1 MTFPGFRV
9 CVLPSLV
16 FFSAAVALSVLP
28 PVCCRPSVP
37 YHMGVKLVECRFTS
51 PGSLGLTLVK
61 NSAGH
66 ATVKQL
72 EGQAKA
78 LNIQKGDN
86 IVSVGLRNV
95 QNESLNNVLRI
106 LKSSRKR
113 PLTIV
118 VSRIVHGLGASAA
131 SWSSTSKVVEVVR
144 AADVPPP
151 PPPKNAKGVY
161 RQISRNSSASSLPP
175 QRSGGYR
182 SNSVSAAPTSWSKG
196 RKQQRSRQSS
206 VASRVAK
213 YNNAP
218 SSSSSYS
225 SSYTSSSSSS
235 SSSISSS
242 PFFKSKPTRSAKPI
256 KTWSASKS
264 TSASWKKPSHSSNF
278 FPAATTATID
288 TSSNAT
294 AGLRSTNHATPYY
307 SVTNTTTKTK
317 RSSGSFNNIY
327 RKQVAAVEQNHST
340 AAPKK
345 NMVQYRALYDFVGEA
360 SDELDFKEGDIIQ
373 LIAKID
379 ANWYNGR
386 FRGREGIFPSDYVER
401 VASRRTSWVNN
412 DA

>member
-1 MTFPGFRV
+1 MFCP
-9 CVLPSLV
+9 VL
-16 FFSAAVALSVLP
+16 FSFLLPWLSPCCLPCAAVRL
-28 PVCCRPSVP
+28 SVP
-37 YHMGVKLVECRFTS
+37 YQMGVKLVECRFTS

-218 SSSSSYS
+218 SSSSSSS

>member
-1 MTFPGFRV
+1 MRH
-9 CVLPSLV
+9 VL
-16 FFSAAVALSVLP
+16 FSAARALSVLP
-28 PVCCRPSVP
+28 PVCCRPCVP
-37 YHMGVKLVECRFTS
+37 CHMGVKLVECRFTS

-175 QRSGGYR
+175 QSSGGYR
-182 SNSVSAAPTSWSKG
+182 SNSVSATPTSWSKG

-218 SSSSSYS
+218 SSSSSSS
-225 SSYTSSSSSS
+225 SSYTSSSSS

-278 FPAATTATID
+278 SPAATTPTID

-307 SVTNTTTKTK
+307 SVTNTTTKTKTK

>member
-1 MTFPGFRV
+1 MTFRV
-9 CVLPSLV
+9 CVLPTLV
-16 FFSAAVALSVLP
+16 FCCPWLSPCCLPCAAVRL
-28 PVCCRPSVP
+28 CRT
-37 YHMGVKLVECRFTS
+37 MGVKLIECRFTS

-218 SSSSSYS
+218 SSSSSSS
-225 SSYTSSSSSS
+225 SSYTSSSSS

-278 FPAATTATID
+278 SPTATNATID